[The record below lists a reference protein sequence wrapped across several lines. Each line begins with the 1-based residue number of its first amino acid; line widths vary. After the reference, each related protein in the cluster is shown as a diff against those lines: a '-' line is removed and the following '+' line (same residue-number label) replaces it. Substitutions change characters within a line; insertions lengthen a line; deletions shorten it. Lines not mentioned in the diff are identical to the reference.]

1 MNERA
6 LAMARRRAELAARIE
21 LQRLS
26 LQIQTRLLV
35 TSRPWPQADTRRQAA
50 VLLTG
55 VALVGATAWFARGRI
70 AQATGTAW
78 RVARLGARM
87 WVMGKLG
94 WQLVGRARRP
104 GEPAASTP
112 ARAQ

>member
-35 TSRPWPQADTRRQAA
+35 TSRPWPRAGWRRQAA
-50 VLLTG
+50 VLVGG
-55 VALVGATAWFARGRI
+55 VALVGASAWFARGRI
-70 AQATGTAW
+70 AQATGTGW
-78 RVARLGARM
+78 RVARLAARI

-94 WQLVGRARRP
+94 WQLVGRTRRP
-104 GEPAASTP
+104 GDSAASAP